1 MLPGRVLLVRN
12 PRARRA
18 PSEGALRQVSTPL
31 LGRGWRIVIRS
42 TTQAGEAAHIASEAA
57 AEGYNAVV
65 AVGGDG
71 TVHELAQGLT
81 GTSTAL
87 GVLPAGTANIWAT
100 EAGVPGKTSRAT
112 GFLARARS
120 VPVDVGRVTFDD
132 GTARRFL
139 LMCSVGLDAEVVR
152 RIGGGGL
159 RKRIFGRAA
168 YIGAGLGRVVRAA
181 PTLTGIEV
189 DGAYAEHDLY
199 VAVVG
204 NTRLYGGI
212 TELTSAALA
221 DDGQLDVATFSAR
234 RFAGRRLPGRL
245 ALAARALR
253 GRLDERQ
260 RGGVDYQR
268 GAQVR
273 IAPVTRLPVQADGEY
288 IGETPITITV
298 EPRALHVLLDPDPNP
313 LLTGEVE

>member
-42 TTQAGEAAHIASEAA
+42 TTEAGEAARIAAGAA

-71 TVHELAQGLT
+71 TVHELVQGLA

-87 GVLPAGTANIWAT
+87 GVWPAGTADVWAKET
-100 EAGVPGKTSRAT
+100 GVPAKRERAAR
-112 GFLARARS
+112 FLARARA
-120 VPVDVGRVTFDD
+120 VPLDVGRVTFED
-132 GTARRFL
+132 GTSRRFL

-152 RIGGGGL
+152 RVGGL
-159 RKRIFGRAA
+159 RKRVLGRAA
-168 YIGAGLGRVVRAA
+168 YAGSGLVRLVRAA
-181 PTLTGIEV
+181 PTPTAVEI
-189 DGAYAEHDLY
+189 DGTHEERNLYA
-199 VAVVG
+199 AVVG
-204 NTRLYGGI
+204 NTRLYGGF
-212 TELTSAALA
+212 THLTSAALA
-221 DDGQLDVATFSAR
+221 DDGQLDIATFSAD
-234 RFAGRRLPGRL
+234 RFAGRHLPGRM
-245 ALAARALR
+245 ALAVRALR
-253 GRLDERQ
+253 GSLDRRQ
-260 RGGVDYQR
+260 RGGVAYAR

-273 IAPVTRLPVQADGEY
+273 IAPESPMPVQADGEY

-298 EPRALHVLLDPDPNP
+298 EPRALSVLLDPDPNP

>member
-1 MLPGRVLLVRN
+1 MLPGRVLFVRN

-42 TTQAGEAAHIASEAA
+42 TTEAGEATHIAAEAA
-57 AEGYNAVV
+57 ASGYNAVV

-71 TVHELAQGLT
+71 TVHELVQGLV

-87 GVLPAGTANIWAT
+87 GVMPAGTANVWAK
-100 EAGVPGKTSRAT
+100 EAGVPGKTGRAAR
-112 GFLARARS
+112 FLPRART
-120 VPVDVGRVTFDD
+120 VPVDVGRVTFED

-152 RIGGGGL
+152 RLGASGL
-159 RKRIFGRAA
+159 RKRIFGRVA
-168 YIGAGLGRVVRAA
+168 YAGTGLARVVRAE
-181 PTLTGIEV
+181 PTLTGIEI
-189 DGAYAEHDLY
+189 DGEYAEDDLY
-199 VAVVG
+199 LAVVG
-204 NTRLYGGI
+204 NTRLYGGV
-212 TELTSAALA
+212 THVAGAALV
-221 DDGQLDVATFSAR
+221 DDGALDVVTFSSR

-253 GRLDERQ
+253 GGLDERR
-260 RGGVDYQR
+260 RGGINYAR
-268 GAQVR
+268 GATVR
-273 IAPVTRLPVQADGEY
+273 IAPQTRLPVQADGEY

-298 EPRALHVLLDPDPNP
+298 EPRALNVLLDPDPNP
-313 LLTGEVE
+313 LITGEVE